1 MNEDYKDVIAYHI
14 KLIWDNDEGSH
25 LYIQELI
32 RDADQ
37 WTELADALADFYEES
52 IDFVLRET
60 PSASIGH
67 SLVAEICMYVVGKDI
82 FDNIARSYWQD
93 KEE

>member
-1 MNEDYKDVIAYHI
+1 MTTDYVDLTAYHI
-14 KLIWDNDEGSH
+14 RLVWDNDEYAH

-32 RDADQ
+32 RDADGV
-37 WTELADALADFYEES
+37 WNLSMALADFYEES

-67 SLVAEICMYVVGKDI
+67 SLVAELCLNPGMSV
-82 FDNIARSYWQD
+82 FDEIARVYWQD

>member
-67 SLVAEICMYVVGKDI
+67 SLVAELCLNPGMSV
-82 FDNIARSYWQD
+82 FDEIARVYWQD

>member
-1 MNEDYKDVIAYHI
+1 MNEDYRDVIAYHI
-14 KLIWDNDEGSH
+14 RLIWDNDEGSH

-32 RDADQ
+32 KGADD
-37 WTELADALADFYEES
+37 WPTLADALADFYEES

-60 PSASIGH
+60 PSSSIGH
-67 SLVAEICMYVVGKDI
+67 TLVAEICMYVVGKDI
-82 FDNIARSYWQD
+82 FDSIARTYWQD